1 VLRVPQEANVG
12 YHNRGNGPQ
21 SRNDLSGIVEPTHMG
36 VAGGEA
42 PICQRKAWIILDR
55 EEQLRYGLTETA
67 AGEMR
72 STYYKEHVPVRTRG
86 LRRNEASACSIAMSD
101 WPAHNLSVP
110 LTSQPRAKFELSARA
125 RSTNAVMV
133 PMSSPK

>member
-21 SRNDLSGIVEPTHMG
+21 SRNDLSGVVEPTHMG

-55 EEQLRYGLTETA
+55 EEQLRHGLTETA
-67 AGEMR
+67 AGEMC
-72 STYYKEHVPVRTRG
+72 STYYKKQGAGADAGTEAQRG
-86 LRRNEASACSIAMSD
+86 FSMLDCDVGLAS
-101 WPAHNLSVP
+101 P
-110 LTSQPRAKFELSARA
+110 T
-125 RSTNAVMV
+125 T
-133 PMSSPK
+133 